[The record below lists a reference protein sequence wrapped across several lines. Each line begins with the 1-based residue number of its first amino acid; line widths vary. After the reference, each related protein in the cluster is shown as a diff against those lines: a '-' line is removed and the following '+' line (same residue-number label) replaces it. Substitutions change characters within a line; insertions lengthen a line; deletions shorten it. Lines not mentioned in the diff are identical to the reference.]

1 MMAANS
7 ILTSILSN
15 WRDVLADSVR
25 SDGPDLSMRQWA
37 ILLTVY
43 LNSGPH
49 TVRALARELGVP
61 KPAISRAL
69 DALSIL
75 GFVRRVRDET
85 DRRIVLV
92 QKTPE
97 GSIYIDEF
105 ARLVGERMR
114 GPVLGAAAYG

>member
-75 GFVRRVRDET
+75 GFVRRVRDE
-85 DRRIVLV
+85 
-92 QKTPE
+92 
-97 GSIYIDEF
+97 
-105 ARLVGERMR
+105 
-114 GPVLGAAAYG
+114 

>member
-1 MMAANS
+1 MAANS

-75 GFVRRVRDET
+75 GFVRRVRDEA

>member
-1 MMAANS
+1 MAASS

-114 GPVLGAAAYG
+114 GPVMGAAAYG